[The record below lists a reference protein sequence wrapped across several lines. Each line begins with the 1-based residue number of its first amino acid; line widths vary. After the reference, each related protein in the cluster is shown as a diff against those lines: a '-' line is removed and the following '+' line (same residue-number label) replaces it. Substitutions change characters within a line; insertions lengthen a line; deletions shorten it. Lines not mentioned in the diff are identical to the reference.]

1 MNTWADDDCI
11 YSITDDRLLAGSD
24 EQITVGF
31 SDGQEALLPP
41 SQFSQL
47 PVNGPWRVEFP
58 DGRGAPAE
66 VAFDK
71 LISWSEH
78 SDPGVKYYSGT
89 AVYRTRFELPPT
101 FMRSNSVTLLD
112 LGNVADIAEVRING
126 ESAGVV
132 WKPPFR
138 LDVSRWLR
146 AGKNELEVRVAN
158 QWAMKT
164 SRWTMPT

>member
-1 MNTWADDDCI
+1 
-11 YSITDDRLLAGSD
+11 
-24 EQITVGF
+24 
-31 SDGQEALLPP
+31 
-41 SQFSQL
+41 
-47 PVNGPWRVEFP
+47 
-58 DGRGAPAE
+58 
-66 VAFDK
+66 
-71 LISWSEH
+71 
-78 SDPGVKYYSGT
+78 
-89 AVYRTRFELPPT
+89 
-101 FMRSNSVTLLD
+101 MRSNSVTLLD